1 MCGPTALVS
10 VAKACAITTKA
21 YTASTALTST
31 RHDHTRRCHCHKEC
45 LASTV
50 NECRVIGNSGC
61 EGAVMAQTCTRSRT
75 RMMPTSSEDGAHAS
89 KVYQHQQHAAPPA
102 RNERS
107 QMNRGT
113 HSSRT
118 AHAIEPGPK
127 MQHSGDL
134 GLCCIL
140 GPDPRL
146 GQLSA
151 HYVRLHHLTM
161 ERPWR
166 EAGRRNIK
174 RFP

>member
-10 VAKACAITTKA
+10 VAKACAIITQA
-21 YTASTALTST
+21 STASTALTST
-31 RHDHTRRCHCHKEC
+31 RHDQTRRCHCLKES

-50 NECRVIGNSGC
+50 DECQVSGNGGC

-102 RNERS
+102 RTERS
-107 QMNRGT
+107 KMTRGT

-127 MQHSGDL
+127 IQTRPDL
-134 GLCCIL
+134 DRVCIL
-140 GPDPRL
+140 GPEHRQRP
-146 GQLSA
+146 SA
-151 HYVRLHHLTM
+151 AQRVPSIAIVKLDYFMQTL
-161 ERPWR
+161 
-166 EAGRRNIK
+166 
-174 RFP
+174 